1 MKRGYMLVVTIL
13 LYSLALAGCATA
25 TQATLAVYSQPPG
38 AYLTEVGTGRVLG
51 IAPAASYY
59 EGQALQ
65 NHKDA
70 QGCYVVKGVEAR
82 WVSGARAMTDPV
94 RLCGSATGS
103 YTITLN
109 RDASYP
115 DLEKDLQ
122 FALQIQAMQAQHD
135 AVRQQAAM
143 QLLLNNMNAPP
154 VQPYQ
159 LPMPAP
165 PRPSVNT
172 NCVQLGN
179 TWNCTTR

>member
-1 MKRGYMLVVTIL
+1 MRHGLPRSSAGALRYD
-13 LYSLALAGCATA
+13 SLASSAPR
-25 TQATLAVYSQPPG
+25 AV
-38 AYLTEVGTGRVLG
+38 AWRRELRGTGVRDGSLVG
-51 IAPAASYY
+51 RRWS
-59 EGQALQ
+59 
-65 NHKDA
+65 HKDV

-122 FALQIQAMQAQHD
+122 FALQIQTMLAPHN

-143 QLLLNNMNAPP
+143 QLLLNNMHARP

-159 LPMPAP
+159 LPMPPP

-172 NCVQLGN
+172 NCFQIGN
-179 TWNCTTR
+179 TWSCTTR

>member
-1 MKRGYMLVVTIL
+1 
-13 LYSLALAGCATA
+13 
-25 TQATLAVYSQPPG
+25 
-38 AYLTEVGTGRVLG
+38 
-51 IAPAASYY
+51 
-59 EGQALQ
+59 LQ

-70 QGCYVVKGVEAR
+70 QGCYVVKGVEAH
-82 WVSGARAMTDPV
+82 WVSGAQAVTDPV

-122 FALQIQAMQAQHD
+122 FALQLQAIQAQHD

-143 QLLLNNMNAPP
+143 QLLLHNMNSQP

-159 LPMPAP
+159 LPMPQP

>member
-1 MKRGYMLVVTIL
+1 MIFFLIIL
-13 LYSLALAGCATA
+13 CALAVAGCATA
-25 TQATLAVYSQPPG
+25 THATLAVYSQPPG
-38 AYLTEVGTGRVLG
+38 AYLTEVGTGRALG

-59 EGQALQ
+59 EAQVLQ
-65 NHKDA
+65 NHKDVH
-70 QGCYVVKGVEAR
+70 GCYVVKGVEAH

-103 YTITLN
+103 YNITLS

-122 FALQIQAMQAQHD
+122 FALQIQAILAQQD
-135 AVRQQAAM
+135 AVRRQAAM
-143 QLLLNNMNAPP
+143 QLLLNNMNARPI
-154 VQPYQ
+154 QPYQ
-159 LPMPAP
+159 LPMPPP

-172 NCVQLGN
+172 NCVQFGN

>member
-1 MKRGYMLVVTIL
+1 MIFFLVIL
-13 LYSLALAGCATA
+13 SALALASCGTA
-25 TQATLAVYSQPPG
+25 THATLAVYSQPPG

-51 IAPAASYY
+51 LAPAASYY
-59 EGQALQ
+59 EGQVLQ
-65 NHKDA
+65 QYKDG
-70 QGCYVVKGVEAR
+70 QGCYIVKGVEAR

-103 YTITLN
+103 YNITLN
-109 RDASYP
+109 RDASSP

-122 FALQIQAMQAQHD
+122 FALQLQAIQAQHD

-143 QLLLNNMNAPP
+143 QLLLNNMQARP

-159 LPMPAP
+159 LPMPP
-165 PRPSVNT
+165 QPRPSVNT
-172 NCVQLGN
+172 NCFQIGN